1 MLCLFGE
8 KRLEKKCE
16 LIYIY
21 IYFGMMRFHVTCNDG
36 EPMCSHQQDILYLED
51 DEMIVFPDNIAQ
63 YSYAL

>member
-1 MLCLFGE
+1 
-8 KRLEKKCE
+8 
-16 LIYIY
+16 
-21 IYFGMMRFHVTCNDG
+21 MMRFHVTCNDG